1 MKILL
6 LGKTGQIGWELQ
18 RTLAP
23 LAEIVAPGRE
33 TVDLA
38 RPATIGETLGKV
50 RPAIVVNAA
59 AYTAV
64 DRAESEPQAA
74 FAVNATAPRV
84 LAEECSRSGA
94 LLVHYSTD
102 YVFDGKKR
110 APYTEDDAPAPLNV
124 YGKSKLEGELAIRN
138 SGCRHLILRTSW
150 VYGARGRNFLLAVA
164 ARARDGQ
171 SLRVVDDQIGA
182 PTWCRNLAEA
192 TAAILGAARSA
203 PAPDGVYHLS
213 AGGSTSWYGF
223 ASVALERLGLD
234 AAIEPVTSAQYAC
247 AAQRPAYSLLDNSK
261 AARILG
267 VRLPAWESALIDCLK
282 EMEIRRD

>member
-6 LGKTGQIGWELQ
+6 LGKTGQIGWEL
-18 RTLAP
+18 RRVLAP
-23 LAEIVAPGRE
+23 LGNVLAPGRE
-33 TVDLA
+33 AVDLA
-38 RPATIGETLGKV
+38 APATLSDAVGAS
-50 RPAIVVNAA
+50 RPDIVVNAA

-84 LAEECSRSGA
+84 LAEECRRSGA

-102 YVFDGKKR
+102 YVFDGQKR
-110 APYTEDDAPAPLNV
+110 TPYTEDDAPAPLNV

-150 VYGARGRNFLLAVA
+150 VYGTRGRNFLLAVA

-223 ASVALERLGLD
+223 ASAALGRLGLD
-234 AAIEPVTSAQYAC
+234 AAIEPVKSAQYAA

-261 AARILG
+261 AARVLG
-267 VRLPAWESALIDCLK
+267 LRLPAWESAVIDCLK
-282 EMEIRRD
+282 EMAIRRD